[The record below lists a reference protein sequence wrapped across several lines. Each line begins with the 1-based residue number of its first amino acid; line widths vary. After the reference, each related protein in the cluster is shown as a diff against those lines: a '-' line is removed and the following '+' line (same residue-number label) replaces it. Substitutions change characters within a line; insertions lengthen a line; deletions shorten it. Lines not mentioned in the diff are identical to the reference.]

1 MIHFVLYKMDPW
13 KNTPFGLITKII
25 PNDMHGKGFSQKINI
40 THLKPNNALFS
51 LYQFFVLSISRQCTA
66 VRQGLYVFETD
77 LSTPL
82 NHHQIIKVIHWAF
95 KSILNP
101 PIHQQY
107 SNLGW
112 QCIFPHFLNN
122 FSDSSF
128 KIQGNIRQV
137 HFQNFKQKNDQ
148 VNYRTNAFSKVKI
161 MKTANHK
168 YRALTVFM

>member
-1 MIHFVLYKMDPW
+1 MSASAVFSFVCLVYFRTAISCINTEKSKSNSMIHFVLCKMDPW
-13 KNTPFGLITKII
+13 KNTPFGSITKII

-40 THLKPNNALFS
+40 THLKPSNALFS

-82 NHHQIIKVIHWAF
+82 NHLQIIKVMHWAF

-107 SNLGW
+107 SNLG
-112 QCIFPHFLNN
+112 
-122 FSDSSF
+122 
-128 KIQGNIRQV
+128 
-137 HFQNFKQKNDQ
+137 
-148 VNYRTNAFSKVKI
+148 
-161 MKTANHK
+161 
-168 YRALTVFM
+168 